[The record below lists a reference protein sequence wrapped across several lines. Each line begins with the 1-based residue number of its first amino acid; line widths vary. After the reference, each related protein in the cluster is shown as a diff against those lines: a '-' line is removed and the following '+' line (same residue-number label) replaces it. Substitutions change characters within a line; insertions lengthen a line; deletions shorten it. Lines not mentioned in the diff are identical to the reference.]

1 MQIEKDKFLVIVYG
15 GQIKYE
21 NDIFQVVL
29 EKNITSTWKK
39 ALKLKEKFEK
49 RFLKSSYPEREIVIK
64 EKFRTGWEVVATKN

>member
-15 GQIKYE
+15 RQIKYE

-29 EKNITSTWKK
+29 EKNTTSTWKK

-49 RFLKSSYPEREIVIK
+49 RFLKSSYPERKIVIK

>member
-15 GQIKYE
+15 RQIKYE

-49 RFLKSSYPEREIVIK
+49 RFLKSSYPERKIVIK
-64 EKFRTGWEVVATKN
+64 EKFRAGWEVVATKN